1 MLCDILRKGLLT
13 FWVAAVFHESV
24 WPLAGTSDG
33 AVGKA
38 GAAGCTFRCALG
50 AGGRRKRRS
59 ISERGKESKLGCK
72 VGLHLQSDCQLGSN
86 VGMVTKCLR
95 Q

>member
-1 MLCDILRKGLLT
+1 MRNRFT

-24 WPLAGTSDG
+24 RPLTGATDG

-38 GAAGCTFRCALG
+38 GAASCAFRCELG
-50 AGGRRKRRS
+50 AGGRRKGRP

-72 VGLHLQSDCQLGSN
+72 VGLHL
-86 VGMVTKCLR
+86 
-95 Q
+95 